1 MDLSFNRFDRDTEL
15 TVLPPDLA
23 VLMVGATAR
32 QAASP
37 TAAVQA
43 GFARVS
49 PDPILFA
56 PLDGAFNGT
65 MAKALSGWKRNE

>member
-37 TAAVQA
+37 TAVVQA

-49 PDPILFA
+49 PDPMLFA
-56 PLDGAFNGT
+56 PLDGAFNGP
-65 MAKALSGWKRNE
+65 MARVLMAWSRNE